1 MKYGELIFTTFFSY
15 FYMVMILRFLG
26 KKELS
31 QLTVLD
37 LIVFLVISELITL
50 SIGDDQLSIFHSIVA
65 VLVIVIT
72 DKICSYISLKSKR
85 FKKLFEGQPTYIV
98 YQGKLDQQKL
108 IKLNYSVNDLC
119 HHLREEGVGSL
130 SDVQFAVLETD
141 GKLSVIE
148 KNQSHYIIPDP
159 LITDGEINNDV
170 LKILNKDEDWLIQLL
185 KKEGIK
191 DYRELFY
198 CILEDE
204 GLYYIYKEKRL
215 EN

>member
-72 DKICSYISLKSKR
+72 DRKS
-85 FKKLFEGQPTYIV
+85 V
-98 YQGKLDQQKL
+98 
-108 IKLNYSVNDLC
+108 V
-119 HHLREEGVGSL
+119 
-130 SDVQFAVLETD
+130 
-141 GKLSVIE
+141 
-148 KNQSHYIIPDP
+148 
-159 LITDGEINNDV
+159 
-170 LKILNKDEDWLIQLL
+170 
-185 KKEGIK
+185 
-191 DYRELFY
+191 
-198 CILEDE
+198 
-204 GLYYIYKEKRL
+204 
-215 EN
+215 